1 MKVTEM
7 DGRTVASSGAVWE
20 DIVGYRRAVRRGNQI
35 VVTGT
40 VGVNEDG
47 TFPES
52 VTEQARKSL
61 ETIISALEAL
71 GGQRSDVI
79 RTTIYLTDAKDWE
92 AVGKIH
98 AEYFRDIRPAT
109 TIVEVSALVPPEAY
123 VEIELDALL
132 LQ

>member
-1 MKVTEM
+1 M

-52 VTEQARKSL
+52 VTVQARKSL

-71 GGQRSDVI
+71 GGQASDVI
-79 RTTIYLTDAKDWE
+79 RTRQMLRI
-92 AVGKIH
+92 GKLWGRSMQNI
-98 AEYFRDIRPAT
+98 FVT
-109 TIVEVSALVPPEAY
+109 FVPR
-123 VEIELDALL
+123 
-132 LQ
+132 QR

>member
-79 RTTIYLTDAKDWE
+79 RTTIYLTNARDWE

-132 LQ
+132 L